1 MSNQRMS
8 GQKKKQT
15 ESTPIS
21 AGPHRQPRVI
31 IVAGRNGAGKTTLA
45 KMLVSQHRKAFII
58 APSRE
63 WGEWGDTKALAA
75 KAIAGGCDALVL
87 DDADAYL
94 PSSPDQFWI
103 RLFTTNRHLGMDVML
118 LTRRPQ
124 ALPFW
129 SVSAASH
136 AYLLPLGPRER
147 IWCERQLGAV
157 PPQTGYTPTIVT
169 L

>member
-1 MSNQRMS
+1 M
-8 GQKKKQT
+8 
-15 ESTPIS
+15 
-21 AGPHRQPRVI
+21 AGRQPRVL

-45 KMLVSQHRKAFII
+45 KHLISKHKKPTVI

-63 WGEWGDTKALAA
+63 WGEWGDTQQLAMRA
-75 KAIAGGCDALVL
+75 VSRGSDVLVL

-94 PSSPDQFWI
+94 PATPSPFWI

-147 IWCERQLGAV
+147 VWCERHLGAL
-157 PPQTGYTPTIVT
+157 PPATGYAPTIVT

>member
-1 MSNQRMS
+1 MPKPKRADMGGS
-8 GQKKKQT
+8 
-15 ESTPIS
+15 ES
-21 AGPHRQPRVI
+21 RQPRVI
-31 IVAGRNGAGKTTLA
+31 VVAGRNGAGKTTLA
-45 KMLVSQHRKAFII
+45 KTLVKLHRKAFVI

-63 WGEWGDTKALAA
+63 WGEWGAPESLAIRA
-75 KAIAGGCDALVL
+75 VKTGADALVL

-94 PSSPDQFWI
+94 PSNPSPFWV
-103 RLFTTNRHLGMDVML
+103 RLFTTNRHLGIDVLL

-129 SVSAASH
+129 AVSAASH

-147 IWCERQLGAV
+147 VWCEKHLGAL
-157 PPQTGYTPTIVT
+157 PPQSGYSPIVVT